1 MKEELFVSG
10 RNLPN
15 IDPQLHVWHWP
26 IPVYLF
32 LGGLS
37 AGILFFAALYVI
49 KNKGK
54 DLPDSYKKALF
65 VPPVA
70 LVLGLI
76 ALLFDLTHLFYSWRL
91 FTTIRLESPM
101 SWGAWTLLTITPL
114 AFLWAA
120 SNIKLLFPQ
129 WDWKYDWIK
138 AIFKFWNENLK
149 YIVWLVILLSVI
161 LGIYT
166 GILLSAFNAR
176 PLWNTSILGPLFLS
190 SALSGGAAVLIF
202 FSNNEEEKKIFVKLS
217 MLLIVIEGFLFTH
230 MFMGFLASNQVQL
243 EAAEMFLGGDYTIHF
258 WIFDVIVGLII
269 PLVLELIWLR
279 KQNFSLK
286 IVALLLLF
294 GGIMMR
300 FTMVHAGQAARYLY

>member
-10 RNLPN
+10 RNIPN
-15 IDPQLHVWHWP
+15 IDPTLHVWHWP

-32 LGGLS
+32 LGGLA

-49 KNKGK
+49 RNGGKN
-54 DLPDSYKKALF
+54 LPDTYKKALF
-65 VPPVA
+65 IPPVA
-70 LVLGLI
+70 LVLGLV
-76 ALLFDLTHLFYSWRL
+76 ALLFDLTHLFYSWQL

-114 AFLWAA
+114 AFLWAL
-120 SNIKLLFPQ
+120 SNINMILPK
-129 WDWKYDWIK
+129 WDWKYGWIK
-138 AIFKFWNENLK
+138 YIFKLFNDNLK
-149 YIVWLVILLSVI
+149 YIVWLIILLSVI

-176 PLWNTSILGPLFLS
+176 PLWSTSILGPLFFS

-202 FSNNEEEKKIFVKLS
+202 FAKDLGEKKTLVNLS

-230 MFMGFLASNQVQL
+230 MFMGFLASNEVQL
-243 EAAEMFLGGDYTIHF
+243 EAVNMFLGGEFTIHF
-258 WIFDVIVGLII
+258 WIFDVVIGLLI
-269 PLVLELIWLR
+269 PLVLEIIWLR

-286 IVALLLLF
+286 FVALMILF

-300 FTMVHAGQAARYLY
+300 FTMIHAGQAARYLY

>member
-1 MKEELFVSG
+1 MKEELFISG
-10 RNLPN
+10 RNIPN
-15 IDPQLHVWHWP
+15 IDPTLHVWHWP

-37 AGILFFAALYVI
+37 AGILFFAALHVI
-49 KNKGK
+49 RSNGGDISKAMKR
-54 DLPDSYKKALF
+54 ALF
-65 VPPVA
+65 IPPVA
-70 LVLGLI
+70 LTLGLI
-76 ALLFDLTHLFYSWRL
+76 ALLFDLTHLFYAWQL

-114 AFLWAA
+114 AFVWAL
-120 SNIKLLFPQ
+120 SNIKEILPN
-129 WDWKYDWIK
+129 WDWKYNWIN
-138 AIFKFWNENLK
+138 AIFKFWNKNLK
-149 YIVWLVILLSVI
+149 YIAWLIIVLAVI

-190 SALSGGAAVLIF
+190 SALSGGAAVYLYY
-202 FSNNEEEKKIFVKLS
+202 SNELEQKKIWVKVS
-217 MLLIVIEGFLFTH
+217 ILLLVIEGFLFTH

-243 EAAEMFLGGDYTIHF
+243 EAVEMFLGGEFTVHF
-258 WIFDVIVGLII
+258 WIFDILIGLAI
-269 PLVLELIWLR
+269 PLALNIIWLK

-286 IVALLLLF
+286 IIALLILF